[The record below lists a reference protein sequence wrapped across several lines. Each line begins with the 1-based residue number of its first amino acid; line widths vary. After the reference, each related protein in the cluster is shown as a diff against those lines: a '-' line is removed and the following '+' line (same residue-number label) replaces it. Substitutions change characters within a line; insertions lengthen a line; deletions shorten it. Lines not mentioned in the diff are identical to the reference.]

1 MLKLKG
7 KNIIKINMLKLM
19 KVTECQELILTYE
32 IRIYSR
38 AWDIEVR
45 VSYFVYL
52 NILSQT
58 QIETLK
64 MFQGVIT

>member
-7 KNIIKINMLKLM
+7 KKVIKISMQKLM
-19 KVTECQELILTYE
+19 KIIECQELILTYE

-45 VSYFVYL
+45 VSYFAYF
-52 NILSQT
+52 NILSQI
-58 QIETLK
+58 QIEILK
-64 MFQGVIT
+64 MIQGVIT